1 LSETKVLFTTD
12 LHGGDTYF
20 LKILSVAKSNK
31 VNVLMMCGDLTGKA
45 IVPIVKLEEN
55 LYVTNFFG
63 IDYRMKEDELPK
75 LLNEIRR
82 VGYYYY
88 HCGRPEYEEFRAK
101 PELVTE
107 LFDKLM
113 RQTIENWLTKI
124 DEMLPKDMRVIMNP
138 GNDDTF
144 AIDELLKNS
153 KRVEYTLGKCVDL
166 DDKHSVVACDW
177 VNSTPWDSPRE
188 CEEKELEKRLRTELA
203 RASSMENL
211 ICDFHAPPYNT
222 VLDLAPKLGKDMRPQ
237 FFMGT
242 PMMDHVGSTSVSK
255 VLKEY
260 QPKLALHGHI
270 HESAG
275 VCNVKRTICINPGSA
290 YVEGIMHGCLLTL
303 TPDSV
308 DHQLIIGG

>member
-1 LSETKVLFTTD
+1 
-12 LHGGDTYF
+12 
-20 LKILSVAKSNK
+20 
-31 VNVLMMCGDLTGKA
+31 
-45 IVPIVKLEEN
+45 
-55 LYVTNFFG
+55 
-63 IDYRMKEDELPK
+63 MKEDELPK

-88 HCGRPEYEEFRAK
+88 HCDRPKYEEFRAK

-113 RQTIENWLTKI
+113 LQTIENWLAKI
-124 DEMLPKDMRVIMNP
+124 DEILPKDMRVIMNP

-153 KRVEYTLGKCVDL
+153 KRVEYTLGRCVGL

-177 VNSTPWDSPRE
+177 VNPTPWDSPRE
-188 CEEKELEKRLRTELA
+188 CEEKELEKRLRTELK
-203 RASSMENL
+203 RAPSMDNL

-222 VLDLAPKLGKDMRPQ
+222 VLDIAPRLGKDMRPQ